1 RAAPHRRGSGA
12 MTWRPGG
19 IAAARMAH
27 AGVLLAIA
35 AFCFLSYSPFAYGQ
49 FIKPNVVPDLNDFV
63 VLSPWLFA
71 LTLLVTVLTLLPQLR
86 RPGAS
91 GRGAAFAYIAVAG
104 VTAAWALWRRPL
116 ITIGNSRAG
125 FLLGLAALA
134 FPVALTWV
142 DHRVWPAPH
151 VCAADRLRAVR
162 SCVATALGVS
172 AIYAAWA
179 PVWLSR
185 AVGIDLSARA
195 FGIAI
200 VVSFAATLFVFTAL
214 LLALLSI
221 TAAAAGMPA
230 P

>member
-1 RAAPHRRGSGA
+1 
-12 MTWRPGG
+12 MMWRPGG

-27 AGVLLAIA
+27 AGVLVAIA

-125 FLLGLAALA
+125 FLLGLSAICR
-134 FPVALTWV
+134 PVALLVIVALAIWMRSWRIV
-142 DHRVWPAPH
+142 ASLLAWSEAVS
-151 VCAADRLRAVR
+151 CRAR
-162 SCVATALGVS
+162 FWRGPGNKPRRFRGRPGYRRTALHGG
-172 AIYAAWA
+172 
-179 PVWLSR
+179 R
-185 AVGIDLSARA
+185 R
-195 FGIAI
+195 
-200 VVSFAATLFVFTAL
+200 
-214 LLALLSI
+214 
-221 TAAAAGMPA
+221 
-230 P
+230 